1 MLGIKE
7 NDKPIDIEYLVT
19 ALRNQLRLYPERIPN
34 IGEFMCIDK
43 VGYNGVDIHT
53 IFDTITEEVE
63 LIICL
68 NKCN

>member
-1 MLGIKE
+1 MKITLY
-7 NDKPIDIEYLVT
+7 EYSKKILQT
-19 ALRNQLRLYPERIPN
+19 TDAELERIPN

-43 VGYNGVDIHT
+43 VGYDVSNIHT
-53 IFDTITEEVE
+53 IFNTITKEVE

>member
-1 MLGIKE
+1 MKITFYKYSKKVYQTTDEELK
-7 NDKPIDIEYLVT
+7 
-19 ALRNQLRLYPERIPN
+19 RIPN

-43 VGYNGVDIHT
+43 VGYNVVNIHT

>member
-1 MLGIKE
+1 MKITLY
-7 NDKPIDIEYLVT
+7 EYSKKILQT
-19 ALRNQLRLYPERIPN
+19 TDAELERIPN

-43 VGYNGVDIHT
+43 VGYNVTNIHT
-53 IFDTITEEVE
+53 IFNTITKEVK

>member
-1 MLGIKE
+1 MKI
-7 NDKPIDIEYLVT
+7 T
-19 ALRNQLRLYPERIPN
+19 LYEHYKKVYQTTDAELERIPN
-34 IGEFMCIDK
+34 IGESMCIDE
-43 VGYNGVDIHT
+43 VGYNVVDIHT

>member
-1 MLGIKE
+1 MKITLY
-7 NDKPIDIEYLVT
+7 EYSKKVCQTTDAEL
-19 ALRNQLRLYPERIPN
+19 ERIPN

-43 VGYNGVDIHT
+43 VGYDVVNIHT
-53 IFDTITEEVE
+53 IFDTITKKVE

>member
-1 MLGIKE
+1 MKI
-7 NDKPIDIEYLVT
+7 T
-19 ALRNQLRLYPERIPN
+19 LYEHSKKVYQTTDAELERIPN
-34 IGEFMCIDK
+34 IGELMCIDE
-43 VGYNGVDIHT
+43 VGYNVVDIYT

>member
-1 MLGIKE
+1 MKITLY
-7 NDKPIDIEYLVT
+7 EYSKKILQT
-19 ALRNQLRLYPERIPN
+19 TDTELERIPN

-43 VGYNGVDIHT
+43 VGYNVTNIHT
-53 IFDTITEEVE
+53 IFNTITKEVK

>member
-1 MLGIKE
+1 MKITLY
-7 NDKPIDIEYLVT
+7 EYSKKILQT
-19 ALRNQLRLYPERIPN
+19 TDTELERIPN

-43 VGYNGVDIHT
+43 VGYNVSNIHT
-53 IFDTITEEVE
+53 IFNTITKEVE

>member
-1 MLGIKE
+1 MKITLY
-7 NDKPIDIEYLVT
+7 EYSKKILQT
-19 ALRNQLRLYPERIPN
+19 TDAELERIPN

-43 VGYNGVDIHT
+43 VGYDVTNIHT
-53 IFDTITEEVE
+53 IFNTITKEVE

>member
-1 MLGIKE
+1 MKRKY
-7 NDKPIDIEYLVT
+7 N
-19 ALRNQLRLYPERIPN
+19 
-34 IGEFMCIDK
+34 
-43 VGYNGVDIHT
+43 VGDIHT